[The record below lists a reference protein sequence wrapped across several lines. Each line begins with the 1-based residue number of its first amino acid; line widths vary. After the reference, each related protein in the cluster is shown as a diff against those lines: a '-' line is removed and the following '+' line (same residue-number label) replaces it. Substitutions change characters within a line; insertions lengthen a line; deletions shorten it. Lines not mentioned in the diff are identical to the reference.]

1 MLECRRT
8 RKLMREWLAGTLD
21 AAGRETLERH
31 AAACP
36 ACREE
41 WRGLREVVMG
51 TEEKSTPDPGP
62 DYWDR
67 YWDRLQARVTSE
79 APLESVRKAA
89 GPAVFGGRR
98 RLYLRLA
105 LPSAAAALILAG
117 ILIGRWSVR
126 PLRPSGPGVANIV
139 QASDLDVRT
148 DRYLD
153 RSKRILLAL
162 VNDVPA
168 DKDVY
173 GLDLPARK
181 SASRALVR
189 EASDLRGDLGKA
201 RKRRL
206 ERLVSDLQT
215 ILMQIANLKAEAGL
229 EDVDIIRSGI
239 QGRDLI
245 FQINL
250 ARMRGA
256 SGTPS
261 PTPEGSPKT
270 PVRTF

>member
-1 MLECRRT
+1 MHECRRP

-31 AAACP
+31 AAGCP

-62 DYWDR
+62 EYWDH
-67 YWDRLQARVTSE
+67 YWDRLQARMTSE
-79 APLESVRKAA
+79 APLESVHKAA
-89 GPAVFGGRR
+89 GPAAFGRR
-98 RLYLRLA
+98 PLFRRLA
-105 LPSAAAALILAG
+105 LPSAAAALIVAG
-117 ILIGRWSVR
+117 IFVGRWSIR
-126 PLRPSGPGVANIV
+126 PQRFSGPGVVSVA

-181 SASRALVR
+181 SASRSLVR

-215 ILMQIANLKAEAGL
+215 ILMQIANLKSEAGL

-239 QGRDLI
+239 EGRDLI

-256 SGTPS
+256 SGDSASAAAVSTKPAA
-261 PTPEGSPKT
+261 
-270 PVRTF
+270 RTF